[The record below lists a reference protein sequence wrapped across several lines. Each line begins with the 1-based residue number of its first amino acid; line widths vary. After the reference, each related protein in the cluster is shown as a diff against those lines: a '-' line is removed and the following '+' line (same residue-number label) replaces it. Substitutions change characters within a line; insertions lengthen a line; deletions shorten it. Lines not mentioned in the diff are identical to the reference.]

1 MTLKASSAASK
12 PSEWAWTASVWT
24 KFARLGKSSRID
36 WPFDQPDQDPA
47 NSAARHPLYRPLMP
61 LACMLHAI
69 WRSFWDHFLDS
80 RVQIYRDSW
89 LLQRLSVSIL
99 IISLPFSLSI
109 PVSLVKRQHHLV
121 PVYGEGRSH
130 APDVKLQC
138 ETFGSEVYWVTV
150 LRQVGRIIDI
160 SGFDQNTSTAS
171 TPQLEGARAPAVQP
185 RMQVS
190 DDVWA
195 NLDIDGKMQV
205 PDGSNLFPKTSK
217 GSAYPLELHVTSCI
231 YPCLP
236 ERSSQDSF
244 RKTLFN
250 QSPPLFNVTKPS
262 ECKMASKTTK
272 NSQPAQSTTH
282 FRRSSGHERH
292 DPTK

>member
-1 MTLKASSAASK
+1 MH
-12 PSEWAWTASVWT
+12 V
-24 KFARLGKSSRID
+24 
-36 WPFDQPDQDPA
+36 
-47 NSAARHPLYRPLMP
+47 ARHTEV
-61 LACMLHAI
+61 
-69 WRSFWDHFLDS
+69 FLGS
-80 RVQIYRDSW
+80 LSW
-89 LLQRLSVSIL
+89 LQGSDLSWFLAAAALVRLHSIYL
-99 IISLPFSLSI
+99 SLPFSLSM

-150 LRQVGRIIDI
+150 LRQVGKIIDI
-160 SGFDQNTSTAS
+160 SGFDQNTSMAS
-171 TPQLEGARAPAVQP
+171 TPQLDGARAPAVQP

-231 YPCLP
+231 YPCIP

-250 QSPPLFNVTKPS
+250 QSPPLFNMTKPS
-262 ECKMASKTTK
+262 ECKMASKTK
-272 NSQPAQSTTH
+272 NSQPVQSTTH